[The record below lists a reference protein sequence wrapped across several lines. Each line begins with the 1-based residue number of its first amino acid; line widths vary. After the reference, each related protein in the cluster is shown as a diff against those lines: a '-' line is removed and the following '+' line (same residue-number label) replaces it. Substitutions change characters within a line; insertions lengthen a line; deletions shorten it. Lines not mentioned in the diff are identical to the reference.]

1 MNMNPCITSNKAPS
15 KERSKH
21 HEQIHQ
27 SLETIAEATFAV
39 KASFNPSRRTR
50 PQCSHCGLLGHTKE
64 KCYKLHGYPL
74 GYGSRT
80 KNPVNNPVNNVVV
93 ADSSSTSS
101 AQQSLTSQQCQ
112 QLISMLTSQ
121 LQAASTAEVSSTS
134 INLAM
139 QGKLPSFISSLS
151 SFDVQNSW
159 IIDSGASRHVCY
171 SKELFESLAPIPAGT
186 ILMPNKT
193 FVSVKFAGTIRLS
206 ADFLLKDVLYVPDF
220 RFNLLAVSCLLQDSD
235 LTILFSKSHC
245 LIQDLCQVIGKG
257 EFYRGLYLLQLPKDP
272 TKLPCSHDSVALV
285 SWHHRLG
292 HPSSNVLQLLKT
304 VLPSDH
310 CNKDGVC
317 TICPL
322 AKQKHLPFPVSV
334 TCTNAPFELVH
345 CDVWGPYKTPTYDNH
360 CYFLTLVDDFSR
372 STWTYLLKHKS
383 DVISIVPSF
392 ISMVKRQFGYDLRQ
406 FRSDNAPELRFTDL
420 FSSLGIL
427 HQFSCVQTPQQNSVV
442 ERKHQHLLAVA
453 RALFF
458 QSRVPIRFWGECLL
472 TATYIINRLPSKSLD
487 GKSPYELLH
496 SQPPTYSHLKTFGC
510 MCFVSTLKSSR
521 DKFTE
526 RALPGVFIGYASGV
540 KGYKVYVLQSRSI
553 VISRNVVFHEDI
565 FPFHSTVSLDTLID
579 PFPNL
584 VLPHNICD
592 RSCESALE
600 ETSAPAVSI
609 SPNESTSG
617 LHDSNSI
624 SSDPMASAEPTEPV
638 SSTEPAELIPPAE
651 PTEPV
656 SSAEAGC
663 ATNLA
668 HAVRRSSRT
677 IHKPSYLNRYYC
689 NNTESSSC
697 LYPVEDHISPSQLSQ
712 DYHAF
717 VANLASCYEPV
728 FYHQAVKLHEWRL
741 AMDEELQAMDTLQ
754 TWSVVS
760 LPEGKNAI
768 DCKWVYRVKRKADG
782 SIDRYKARL
791 VAKGFTQVEGIDYID
806 TFSPVAK
813 MTTFKL
819 LLSLAAV
826 HGWSLFQLDV
836 NNAFLNGMLDEEV
849 YMKLPLGYK
858 TELSGS
864 NLVCKLHKSI
874 YGLKQASRQWFH
886 AFYQVV
892 MKFGFTQSHS
902 DHSLFIKG
910 SGDSMVVL
918 LVYVDD
924 IILAGKD
931 PKLLA
936 DVRTFLQQHFKLKDL
951 GTLKYFLGF
960 EVARNQTGISLSQRQ
975 YAFQLL
981 EETGSLSKKP
991 AELPL
996 TPSHKLSK
1004 DEGQLIDD
1012 PQLYRRLVGRLL
1024 YLTHT
1029 RPDITH
1035 AVNLLSQFVSTP
1047 RQPHLYAVYH
1057 LLSYVKASPGLGL
1070 FFSSS
1075 SKLQLTAFVD
1085 SDYDSC
1091 PDTRRSTTGYCT
1103 YLGDTL
1109 ISWKS
1114 KKQHTV
1120 SRSSCEAEY
1129 RAMATVT
1136 CELVWLVAL
1145 LSSFHIEVPQVYLYC
1160 DSQSAIHLATNQVFH
1175 ERTKHIEV
1183 DCHFVR
1189 ERISNGFLKLFHVR
1203 SHDQLAD
1210 IFTKALPLPAFQTFL
1225 VKLGLLNIHRIPT

>member
-1 MNMNPCITSNKAPS
+1 MVMTLSAKNKLGFVDGSISAPPSTNTDLLHSWNRANNMVNSRILNSVSKDIVASLLYHSTASAIWNDLEDRFAQNNGPRIFQLKKKLGDLVQGSMSIKGAHYAVSNGLNESFATVRGQILLMDPLPNIIKVFSLVVQEENQRLAALPNPV
-15 KERSKH
+15 
-21 HEQIHQ
+21 
-27 SLETIAEATFAV
+27 AEATFAV

-64 KCYKLHGYPL
+64 KCYKLHGYPP

-80 KNPVNNPVNNVVV
+80 KNHVNNPVNNVVV

-121 LQAASTAEVSSTS
+121 LHAASTAEVSSTS

-139 QGKLPSFISSLS
+139 QGKLLSFISSL
-151 SFDVQNSW
+151 
-159 IIDSGASRHVCY
+159 
-171 SKELFESLAPIPAGT
+171 
-186 ILMPNKT
+186 M
-193 FVSVKFAGTIRLS
+193 
-206 ADFLLKDVLYVPDF
+206 
-220 RFNLLAVSCLLQDSD
+220 
-235 LTILFSKSHC
+235 
-245 LIQDLCQVIGKG
+245 IGKG
-257 EFYRGLYLLQLPKDP
+257 EFYRGLYLLQLPKDS

-310 CNKDGVC
+310 
-317 TICPL
+317 
-322 AKQKHLPFPVSV
+322 
-334 TCTNAPFELVH
+334 
-345 CDVWGPYKTPTYDNH
+345 Y
-360 CYFLTLVDDFSR
+360 DFSC

-406 FRSDNAPELRFTDL
+406 FRSDNAHELRFTDL

-442 ERKHQHLLAVA
+442 ERKHQQLLAVA

-472 TATYIINRLPSKSLD
+472 TATYIINRLPSKNLD

-496 SQPPTYSHLKTFGC
+496 SQTPTYSHLKTFGC
-510 MCFVSTLKSSR
+510 MCFVATLKSSR
-521 DKFTE
+521 DKFTG

-540 KGYKVYVLQSRSI
+540 KGYKVYVLQTRSI
-553 VISRNVVFHEDI
+553 VISRNVVFHEDV
-565 FPFHSTVSLDTLID
+565 FPFHSTASLDTLID
-579 PFPNL
+579 HFPNL

-592 RSCESALE
+592 RSCESSALE
-600 ETSAPAVSI
+600 ESTSVPLTVPVSPSESTFGLNDSI
-609 SPNESTSG
+609 SVPSE
-617 LHDSNSI
+617 
-624 SSDPMASAEPTEPV
+624 PVASAEPV
-638 SSTEPAELIPPAE
+638 PPAA
-651 PTEPV
+651 
-656 SSAEAGC
+656 SAEAGC
-663 ATNLA
+663 STNLA
-668 HAVRRSSRT
+668 HAVRRSSR
-677 IHKPSYLNRYYC
+677 IIQKPSYLNRYYC
-689 NNTESSSC
+689 NNTDSSSC
-697 LYPVEDHISPSQLSQ
+697 LYPVEEHISPSQLST

-728 FYHQAVKLHEWRL
+728 FYHQAVKFPEWRL

-760 LPEGKNAI
+760 LPEEKMPLI
-768 DCKWVYRVKRKADG
+768 
-782 SIDRYKARL
+782 
-791 VAKGFTQVEGIDYID
+791 VEGIDYID

-819 LLSLAAV
+819 LLSLVAV
-826 HGWSLFQLDV
+826 HNWCLFQLDV

-858 TELSGS
+858 TDISGS

-892 MKFGFTQSHS
+892 MQFGFTQSHS

-910 SGDSMVVL
+910 SGNDMVVL

-931 PKLLA
+931 PKLLT
-936 DVRTFLQQHFKLKDL
+936 DVRIFLQQHFKLKDL

-960 EVARNQTGISLSQRQ
+960 EIARNQTGISLSQRQ

-981 EETGSLSKKP
+981 EETSSLSKKP

-1012 PQLYRRLVGRLL
+1012 PQLYRSLLGRLL

-1047 RQPHLYAVYH
+1047 RQPHLTAVYH
-1057 LLSYVKASPGLGL
+1057 LLSYVKASPRLGL
-1070 FFSSS
+1070 FFSSN

-1103 YLGDTL
+1103 YLRDTL
-1109 ISWKS
+1109 IS
-1114 KKQHTV
+1114 
-1120 SRSSCEAEY
+1120 
-1129 RAMATVT
+1129 
-1136 CELVWLVAL
+1136 
-1145 LSSFHIEVPQVYLYC
+1145 
-1160 DSQSAIHLATNQVFH
+1160 
-1175 ERTKHIEV
+1175 
-1183 DCHFVR
+1183 
-1189 ERISNGFLKLFHVR
+1189 
-1203 SHDQLAD
+1203 
-1210 IFTKALPLPAFQTFL
+1210 
-1225 VKLGLLNIHRIPT
+1225 